1 MSNGDLRS
9 QILWKMR
16 IMISLFV
23 LLNALKPK
31 LQRKFQSLS
40 CCAAAMSLWKVN
52 LILTLLVLETCS
64 KLFVLNKYP
73 VTSYSHHV
81 DSLEYNGESI
91 FSKIDVLSE
100 TVQNL
105 VTLISSRGLFAPNT
119 TATLLSTGPEWN
131 HLFWHRGRVF
141 VIIDCLVHTCVD
153 QCAKLGGIMPQI
165 ASKDE
170 ARKIAALIREQGSPY
185 QVLDLEFKGD
195 SLVQSQSALRYDWV
209 ETSLGKDIFFY
220 SVGNIVEEA
229 KNQADHL
236 NDPLLRDNLS
246 VLKDLQS
253 STMVLDVAESKIIAL
268 PHVKN
273 NDGVEIKQLCAVP
286 VTAAMHVFADVDSWK
301 LVDQDVVSKLENIN
315 RLLRAFKSIIHSK
328 GLLHS
333 ASSAPLSL
341 QLPIYLTKT
350 ALVVS
355 RLMESV
361 GSLDDGL
368 WVLSPGNSLDQVT
381 EELNAAIKFAE
392 DGFIRFGS
400 KSCRL
405 SDDPTLT
412 CLSPDVTKTWEKTDF
427 FAPPN
432 GYKQLLLNNVIHHKA
447 DPSEC
452 LSIKD
457 YVLLHLNEQCCLSL
471 LSMATLE
478 PEDHCLTAS
487 LVSGSQITTF
497 QLDDHRIVFDEKAQE
512 TSVCMPDK
520 SIGYNEV
527 MTDCQVKIRDSESID
542 HTLIS
547 NALSG
552 GSFLEAISSFPI
564 SMTDWPPSTWYAIVA
579 STAGGGVLSL
589 ITTIMICLR
598 CSPSPSWLRRYI
610 PVSTMDAEEN
620 RGGGGQRRDI
630 IIDNSK
636 NKVIN
641 RVVPSAPDA
650 RDWELQPM
658 ARPPGYV
665 PRVVA

>member
-1 MSNGDLRS
+1 
-9 QILWKMR
+9 
-16 IMISLFV
+16 
-23 LLNALKPK
+23 
-31 LQRKFQSLS
+31 
-40 CCAAAMSLWKVN
+40 MSLWKVN
-52 LILTLLVLETCS
+52 LVLSLLTLETCS
-64 KLFVLNKYP
+64 KLFVVNKYP
-73 VTSYSHHV
+73 VTSYSHHA
-81 DSLEYNGESI
+81 DTLEYNGESL
-91 FSKIDVLSE
+91 FSKIDILSE
-100 TVQNL
+100 TVQSL
-105 VTLISSRGLFAPNT
+105 VTLISSRGLFAPNS
-119 TATLLSTGPEWN
+119 TATLLSTDSEWN
-131 HLFWHRGRVF
+131 HQFWHRGRVF
-141 VIIDCLVHTCVD
+141 VVIDCFVHTCVD
-153 QCAKLGGIMPQI
+153 ECAKLGGIMPQI
-165 ASKDE
+165 GSKEE
-170 ARKIAALIREQGSPY
+170 AEKIAALIREQGSTF

-195 SLVQSQSALRYDWV
+195 SLVQSQSALRYDWAN
-209 ETSLGKDIFFY
+209 ESLGKDIFFY
-220 SVGNIVEEA
+220 SVENIVEEA
-229 KNQADHL
+229 NNQADHL
-236 NDPLLRDNLS
+236 DDPLLRDNLS

-253 STMVLDVAESKIIAL
+253 STMVLDIAKSKIVAM
-268 PHVKN
+268 PHAGN
-273 NDGVEIKQLCAVP
+273 SDGVEIKQLCAIP
-286 VTAAMHVFADVDSWK
+286 VTAAMHVFVDTDSWK
-301 LVDQDVVSKLENIN
+301 LVDQDVVSRLENIS

-341 QLPIYLTKT
+341 QLPVYLTKT
-350 ALVVS
+350 ALVTA

-368 WVLSPGNSLDQVT
+368 WLLSPDNSLDQVT

-457 YVLLHLNEQCCLSL
+457 NVLLHLNEQCCLSL
-471 LSMATLE
+471 LSMSTLD
-478 PEDHCLTAS
+478 PEDHCLTAP

-527 MTDCQVKIRDSESID
+527 MTDCQVKIRDAESID

-564 SMTDWPPSTWYAIVA
+564 SLTDWPPSTWYAIVA
-579 STAGGGVLSL
+579 STAGGGVLSI
-589 ITTIMICLR
+589 ITTIMVCLR
-598 CSPSPSWLRRYI
+598 CSPSLAWFQSVFCCLYPFQ
-610 PVSTMDAEEN
+610 PVAAVDADGP
-620 RGGGGQRRDI
+620 RDGSRQRQRDI
-630 IIDNSK
+630 IIDNSRT
-636 NKVIN
+636 KVI
-641 RVVPSAPDA
+641 RVIPSAPDS
-650 RDWELQPM
+650 RDWEFQPM
-658 ARPPGYV
+658 AAPPGYV
-665 PRVVA
+665 PRAVVPVP